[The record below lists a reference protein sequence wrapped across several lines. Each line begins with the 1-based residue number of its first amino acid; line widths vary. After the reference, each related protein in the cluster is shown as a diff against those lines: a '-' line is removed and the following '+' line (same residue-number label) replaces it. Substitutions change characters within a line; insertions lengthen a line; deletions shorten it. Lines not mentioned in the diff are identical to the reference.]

1 LKALKFIIYGIIIIH
16 GKNNLHPLKLITVL
30 GLCEVRGPVGLFAKV
45 AVQHVSVLAP
55 AGAAGRIGRGI
66 P

>member
-1 LKALKFIIYGIIIIH
+1 
-16 GKNNLHPLKLITVL
+16 
-30 GLCEVRGPVGLFAKV
+30 VRGPVGLFATV

-55 AGAAGRIGRGI
+55 AGAAGRVGHGI